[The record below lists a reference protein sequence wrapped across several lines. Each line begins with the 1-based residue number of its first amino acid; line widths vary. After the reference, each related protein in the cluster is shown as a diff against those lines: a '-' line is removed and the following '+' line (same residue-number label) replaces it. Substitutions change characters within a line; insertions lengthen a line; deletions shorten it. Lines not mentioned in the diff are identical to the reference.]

1 MTKPVCEKGKRS
13 KNDNLKMSLGTRK
26 TRRILNHKNE
36 PEPPML
42 KPLYHPTL
50 HDDITYIPFKRS
62 FLYSVAI
69 MDRATRKVLTLRRWK
84 GPPPKKPR
92 PLQGD

>member
-1 MTKPVCEKGKRS
+1 MP
-13 KNDNLKMSLGTRK
+13 LGTRK
-26 TRRILNHKNE
+26 TRRILNHKYE

-50 HDDITYIPFKRS
+50 HDDITYIPFKRG

-84 GPPPKKPR
+84 GPPPKKPSHFKEIKN
-92 PLQGD
+92 

>member
-1 MTKPVCEKGKRS
+1 
-13 KNDNLKMSLGTRK
+13 
-26 TRRILNHKNE
+26 
-36 PEPPML
+36 ML

-84 GPPPKKPR
+84 GPPPNTPSQR
-92 PLQGD
+92 S